1 MRYFTNIF
9 LNIESR
15 ARSKFEKY
23 PFFHAFLAGVG
34 VILFW
39 RGVWEQADRLQI
51 GPITSIIVGGLLLG
65 AIGLF
70 LQTFVGNTIIIKKVE
85 KEKALDIKTDQDVA
99 AVKTE
104 VRREEMTLARLG
116 DRMEEIEAK
125 LDALI
130 NK

>member
-9 LNIESR
+9 LNIEAR

-39 RGVWEQADRLQI
+39 RGVWEQADRLEV
-51 GPITSIIVGGLLLG
+51 GPITSIVVGGLLLG

-85 KEKALDIKTDQDVA
+85 KEKALDKKTEQDVT
-99 AVKTE
+99 AVKSE
-104 VRREEMTLARLG
+104 VRREEVTLSRLG
-116 DRMEEIEAK
+116 DKLEEIEAK
-125 LDALI
+125 VDALI